1 MTLARRFAQVAR
13 PIVRALRDS
22 LDTVLASLGAALAW
36 LDRRPTIR
44 SVSPLREER
53 LGPKIVLFCH
63 FDRAGRIRAD
73 LRLYLKAL
81 THSGLGIIFV
91 SNAPRLPPEEM
102 LFLRDHCAG
111 VVMRRNAGFDFSAWK
126 DALLAYG
133 LPRPETSLLILA
145 NDSVYGPLRPLG
157 PALDAIDLTQADL
170 WALTDSWQR
179 RYHLQSYFLAAGPRV
194 LESATWGKFWRGL
207 RPLARK
213 RWVIRRFEIGLS
225 QAMLRAGFR
234 LRAVWPYE
242 SLVDDVTAA
251 SPDAGSPDESGT
263 EEDPLHAARNRQERR
278 LRHAIAERLPLNPTS
293 DLWRFLLLRG
303 YPFLKRELLRENPT
317 RVPDLWDWRLL
328 LAEISESDP
337 GMILA
342 DLARSA
348 RNRAP

>member
-1 MTLARRFAQVAR
+1 MTLASRLARIAR
-13 PIVRALRDS
+13 PFLRALRDS
-22 LDTVLASLGAALAW
+22 LDAVLASLGVALAS

-44 SVSPLREER
+44 SISPLREER
-53 LGPKIVLFCH
+53 LGREIALFCH
-63 FDRAGRIRAD
+63 FDRAGRIRTD

-81 THSGLGIIFV
+81 AHSGLGIIFV

-102 LFLRDHCAG
+102 LFLQDHCAG
-111 VVMRRNAGFDFSAWK
+111 VVLRRNRGFDFGAWK

-133 LPRPETSLLILA
+133 LPRPETKLLILA
-145 NDSVYGPLRPLG
+145 NDSLYGPLRPLG
-157 PALDAIDLTQADL
+157 PVLAAIDFAQADL
-170 WALTDSWQR
+170 WALTDSWQH

-194 LESATWGKFWRGL
+194 LESIAWKKFWRGL
-207 RPLARK
+207 RPLACK

-242 SLVDDVTAA
+242 SLVDDATTA
-251 SPDAGSPDESGT
+251 SPDEAGTNG
-263 EEDPLHAARNRQERR
+263 DPLHAARRRQEQRI
-278 LRHAIAERLPLNPTS
+278 RHAIAERLPLNPTS

-303 YPFLKRELLRENPT
+303 CPFLKRELLRENPT
-317 RVPDLWDWRLL
+317 RVPDLWDWRLV
-328 LAEISESDP
+328 LAEISEIDS